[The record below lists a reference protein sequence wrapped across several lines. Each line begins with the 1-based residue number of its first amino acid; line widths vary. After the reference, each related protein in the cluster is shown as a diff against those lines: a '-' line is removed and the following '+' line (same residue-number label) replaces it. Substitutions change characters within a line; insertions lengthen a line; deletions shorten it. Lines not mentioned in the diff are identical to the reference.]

1 MSPFEMGRISAFLQK
16 HRKIEL
22 RIDKRGRHK
31 DEHELAE
38 LLRDAPSESMTDLC
52 ELMNGYGFE
61 LITLTTFDVSGIGTG
76 ERVYLLVRK
85 PNVECPLLDVP
96 RALERME
103 STSGRISHAKV
114 WLTQFW
120 LLHLDLIY
128 TQQDRSPEERNRWM
142 ETTFTKEML
151 INAMREHIN
160 GEIRRLNPELIAG
173 SEIYRI
179 LTSEKGVDVDR
190 YAKRFL
196 DLMVD
201 CFMLEERVG
210 GVYRQTLLSA
220 VEMKENYGRILGPLM
235 LGEQGGQES
244 DRPDTFAK
252 VTGSLLVEQVQKEG
266 DAV

>member
-1 MSPFEMGRISAFLQK
+1 MGRISAFLQK
-16 HRKIEL
+16 HRKIEF
-22 RIDKRGRHK
+22 RSDKRGRHK

-61 LITLTTFDVSGIGTG
+61 LITLTTFDVSGIGSG
-76 ERVYLLVRK
+76 ERVYLLARK
-85 PNVECPLLDVP
+85 PNVECPLLDVS

-103 STSGRISHAKV
+103 PTSGRTLQAKI

-128 TQQDRSPEERNRWM
+128 TQRDRGPDERNRWI
-142 ETTFTKEML
+142 EATFTKDSL
-151 INAMREHIN
+151 IEAMRVHIN
-160 GEIRRLNPELIAG
+160 NGVRRINPDSISD
-173 SEIYRI
+173 SEIYEV
-179 LTSEKGVDVDR
+179 LTSEKGVAIDR

-201 CFMLEERVG
+201 CFMLEDKG
-210 GVYRQTLLSA
+210 NGVYRQTLLSA

-235 LGEQGGQES
+235 LTDQEDGQ
-244 DRPDTFAK
+244 PGAFAGI
-252 VTGSLLVEQVQKEG
+252 TESLLVEQVQKEG
-266 DAV
+266 ESV

>member
-1 MSPFEMGRISAFLQK
+1 MGKVAAFLQK
-16 HRKIEL
+16 HRKIEF
-22 RIDKRGRHK
+22 RTDKRGRHK

-61 LITLTTFDVSGIGTG
+61 LITLTTFDVSGIGSG
-76 ERVYLLVRK
+76 ERVYLLARK

-103 STSGRISHAKV
+103 PTSGRTLQAKV

-128 TQQDRSPEERNRWM
+128 TQRDRSPDERNRWI
-142 ETTFTKEML
+142 EATFTKESL
-151 INAMREHIN
+151 IDAMREHIN
-160 GEIRRLNPELIAG
+160 GGIRRLNPELIADG
-173 SEIYRI
+173 EIYEV
-179 LTSEKGVDVDR
+179 LTSEKGVALDR

-201 CFMLEERVG
+201 SFMLEDKGG

-235 LGEQGGQES
+235 LGGSES
-244 DRPDTFAK
+244 DRPDGFAQ
-252 VTGSLLVEQVQKEG
+252 VTESLLVEQVQKEG
-266 DAV
+266 DVV